1 MTAKKLENNSNHAV
15 IAEEVKILTD
25 LLDESTR
32 HLVGDEEFA
41 KIKGLV
47 KIAASSDHSQ
57 LESQIACL
65 SNQEMIIV
73 ARYFATLPLLINI
86 TEDVDLAS
94 EVNLLNNTD
103 KDYLGKL
110 ESTVDLV
117 AEKDNAAEI
126 LSHVNVVPVLTAHPT
141 QVQRKTILELTN
153 KIHDQ
158 LRRYRDVKASTTTGK
173 SGPTSSAATLKSS
186 CRRTSS
192 GKRN

>member
-1 MTAKKLENNSNHAV
+1 
-15 IAEEVKILTD
+15 
-25 LLDESTR
+25 
-32 HLVGDEEFA
+32 
-41 KIKGLV
+41 
-47 KIAASSDHSQ
+47 
-57 LESQIACL
+57 
-65 SNQEMIIV
+65 MIIV

-158 LRRYRDVKASTTTGK
+158 LRRYRDVKASTINRKEWTNQLRRYIEIIMQTDIIREKKLKVSNEIKNVMVYYPDSLIPAITKLTARYKELAREKGLNVDGATPDHHGHVDRR
-173 SGPTSSAATLKSS
+173 GPGRQPL
-186 CRRTSS
+186 RY
-192 GKRN
+192 G